1 VAYTPRGG
9 GMDLRVM
16 SPNLAEITARVRAAG
31 SDRTIVRELER
42 EINDAARPIR
52 PEVRANVRTV
62 LPAGGGLNE
71 WVARSAARVKGIR
84 GPRVAGVHLSWS
96 RRSLAGA
103 SNLNAIDRGRVRHPP
118 PRRRS
123 GRWYNQPVP
132 PKSISS
138 VVKRH
143 QPAFEQAVKDAVNTA
158 MRKVGLS

>member
-1 VAYTPRGG
+1 
-9 GMDLRVM
+9 MDLRVT
-16 SPNLAEITARVRAAG
+16 SANLAEVTARVRAAG

-42 EINDAARPIR
+42 EINAAARPIR
-52 PEVRANVRTV
+52 PEVRANVRAE
-62 LPAGGGLNE
+62 LPASGGLGE

-103 SNLNAIDRGRVRHPP
+103 SNLNAIDRGRVRHPLFG
-118 PRRRS
+118 RRP

-143 QPAFEQAVKDAVNTA
+143 KPAFERAVVDAVNTA